1 MKKLFLGLIAT
12 VMIGFAGNAQTNVY
26 AKSGMVILVIEAKKN
41 YTKGLSY
48 QEWLSKQIGS
58 DAKPTLQEEKLLKEV
73 YGFVSAGAKAENVFN
88 NYDGSSLVELAK
100 LQEKGGL
107 TALGSTNARCGWWCQ
122 FIIKIL
128 TEILTDLLSMP

>member
-26 AKSGMVILVIEAKKN
+26 SKSGMVVLVTQAKKT
-41 YTKGLSY
+41 YTKGATY
-48 QEWLSKQIGS
+48 QEWLSKQIGIE
-58 DAKPTLQEEKLLKEV
+58 AKPTLQEDKLLKEV
-73 YGFVSAGAKAENVFN
+73 YGFLSTGAKSETVFN

-107 TALGSTNARCGWWCQ
+107 TAIGSSNARCGFWCLLLIE
-122 FIIKIL
+122 IIKIL
-128 TEILTDLLSMP
+128 VDWLPDMP